1 MNDFAIKCLA
11 FVCWPLVVLLFA
23 AVMALGL
30 LVVVLAWPVVP
41 FMRVDRSNGKTR
53 LTL

>member
-1 MNDFAIKCLA
+1 MSDTAIKLLA
-11 FVCWPLVVLLFA
+11 FVCWPLIVLLFA
-23 AVMALGL
+23 TVMALGL
-30 LVVVLAWPVVP
+30 VVVVLAWPVVP

>member
-1 MNDFAIKCLA
+1 MSDAAIKLLA
-11 FVCWPLVVLLFA
+11 FVCWPLIVLLFA

-30 LVVVLAWPVVP
+30 VVVVLAWPVVP
-41 FMRVDRSNGKTR
+41 FMRVERSEGKTR